1 MDGVIFNHCGN
12 RVCPLLLAASLANSD
27 RSVQIELQERNSVC
41 CLEETCAWW
50 ANGSCAV
57 AGALNGLLRATPG

>member
-1 MDGVIFNHCGN
+1 MIYNSCSN
-12 RVCPLLLAASLANSD
+12 KVCPLLLAASLANSD

-50 ANGSCAV
+50 ANGGCAV
-57 AGALNGLLRATPG
+57 TAALNGFLRAAAG